1 MELLGEA
8 LLALIPPALV
18 GVIFWVMMRGILRAD
33 SKERQVY
40 AEIEAEMREEQAR
53 RKGKAVAKPATG
65 VAKPRTSR
73 TAQKAVKP
81 AKKTQN

>member
-1 MELLGEA
+1 MDILLEA

-40 AEIEAEMREEQAR
+40 AEIEAEMRAA
-53 RKGKAVAKPATG
+53 KDKAGKASSVPK
-65 VAKPRTSR
+65 
-73 TAQKAVKP
+73 KAAKP